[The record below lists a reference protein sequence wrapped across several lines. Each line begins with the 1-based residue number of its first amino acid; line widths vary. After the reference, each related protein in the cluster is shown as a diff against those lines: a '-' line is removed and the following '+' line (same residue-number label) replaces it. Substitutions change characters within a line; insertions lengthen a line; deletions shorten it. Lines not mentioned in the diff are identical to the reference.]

1 MTPKMSGKQGHA
13 YPEMNAK
20 RRRFVEAY
28 LIEPDARQAALK
40 AGYGVRSAGSQG
52 RRLLQNGP
60 VSAAIRAAQEAR
72 SADMWLTAQY
82 VLEELKATYEAAKA
96 AGNWAAA
103 NKSLELLGK
112 HRGMFRDVTEHT
124 GSLSLL
130 DLVGQASEEPEL
142 EEPEEPQIH

>member
-1 MTPKMSGKQGHA
+1 M
-13 YPEMNAK
+13 
-20 RRRFVEAY
+20 
-28 LIEPDARQAALK
+28 
-40 AGYGVRSAGSQG
+40 
-52 RRLLQNGP
+52 
-60 VSAAIRAAQEAR
+60 SAAIRAAQEAR

-124 GSLSLL
+124 GSISLL
-130 DLVGQASEEPEL
+130 DLVGQASEEQDE
-142 EEPEEPQIH
+142 EEPVLLH